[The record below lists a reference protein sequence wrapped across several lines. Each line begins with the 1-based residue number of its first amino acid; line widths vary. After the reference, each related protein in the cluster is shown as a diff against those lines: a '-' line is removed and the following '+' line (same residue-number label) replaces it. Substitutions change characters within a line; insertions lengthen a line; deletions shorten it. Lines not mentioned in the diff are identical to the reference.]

1 MSKQAANFIG
11 SIPENYDH
19 FLGPRIFHDFAD
31 DMARRVLD
39 FKPHKV
45 LELAAGTGILT
56 RRLRDLLPDD
66 CRITAT
72 DLNPPMLDIAKL
84 KFQTGEQMNFE
95 SADATHLP
103 YDASEFD
110 TVVCQFGV
118 MFFPDMQRSYE
129 EVFRS
134 LKPGGHYVFN
144 VWGSLQSNP
153 FARIAHETVTGFF
166 PDDPPG
172 FYQVPF
178 GYNDAEVITSS
189 VTNAGFSDVR
199 IESLNITSEIPS
211 SADFATGLVFGNPLF
226 EEITSRGGDPDK
238 VRTAI
243 SDALARELGQMM
255 PLKAMVIVADKA

>member
-11 SIPENYDH
+11 SIPENYDR

-31 DMARRVLD
+31 DIALRVLD
-39 FKPHKV
+39 LKPFKV

-56 RRLRDLLPDD
+56 RRLRNLLRDN

-72 DLNPPMLDIAKL
+72 DLNPPMLDIAKS
-84 KFQTGEQMNFE
+84 KFQAEEQLDFE

-129 EVFRS
+129 EVFRV
-134 LKPGGHYVFN
+134 LKSGGHYVFN

-153 FARIAHETVTGFF
+153 FARIAHETVTEFF

-172 FYQVPF
+172 FYRVPF
-178 GYNDAEVITSS
+178 GYNDANVITTS
-189 VTNAGFSDVR
+189 VTDAGFSDVQV
-199 IESLNITSEIPS
+199 ESLNITSEILS
-211 SADFATGLVFGNPLF
+211 STDFATGLVFGNPLL

-238 VRTAI
+238 VRSAI
-243 SDALARELGQMM
+243 SDELERQLGEIM
-255 PLKAMVIVADKA
+255 PLNAMVILAKKV